1 MIGRTNAGG
10 SGPDFR
16 VTSGTA
22 LPASGSEK
30 DVFIISD
37 VAVKTFAIVNYY
49 PGFAAASGY
58 TVLHTSDIS
67 GAVGVAWPRF
77 NVFRPSGKILS
88 CSLDGCRQYSNG
100 AWHTREAYQFR
111 NGKWVQFAFL
121 NAIPEFTYTGSYEIV
136 DDNGKPITQSTEN
149 WKIRF
154 LTSGTLTFKELRG
167 AESGIDVF
175 LVGGGGS
182 GGNGVWSEGYV
193 QDGRRG
199 GGGGSGYTATYKNV
213 SVSIGSGYTIS
224 IGAGGGS
231 ASGSAGLKGGNT
243 TAFGKT
249 ASGGEGTKGDG
260 TGKYGGNGGSGG
272 GNENYDGGSNGANG
286 GGNGGTGQGT
296 TTREFGAASGT
307 LYATGGSGKSFH
319 NGGANTGD
327 GGSGGMYSETVK
339 GGKGGSGI
347 VIIRNA
353 RG

>member
-10 SGPDFR
+10 SGGGLNKSVII
-16 VTSGTA
+16 VTAPTGATVTCKSGTTTKTA
-22 LPASGSEK
+22 AEKNGTWTFTGLDNGTWTITATKSGQTATKS
-30 DVFIISD
+30 VTI
-37 VAVKTFAIVNYY
+37 
-49 PGFAAASGY
+49 
-58 TVLHTSDIS
+58 
-67 GAVGVAWPRF
+67 
-77 NVFRPSGKILS
+77 
-88 CSLDGCRQYSNG
+88 
-100 AWHTREAYQFR
+100 TRLEVEYVTIAYNQ
-111 NGKWVQFAFL
+111 
-121 NAIPEFTYTGSYEIV
+121 IPEFTYTGDYEIV
-136 DDNGKPITQSTEN
+136 DDADTPITTSDGN

-154 LTSGTLTFKELRG
+154 LTSGTLTFKELWG
-167 AESGIDVF
+167 VESGIDVF

-182 GGNGVWSEGYV
+182 GGEGVWSSGMV
-193 QDGRRG
+193 QGDRRG

-231 ASGSAGLKGGNT
+231 ASGPAGLKGGDT

-249 ASGGEGTKGDG
+249 ASGGEGTKEDSNGKSGGD
-260 TGKYGGNGGSGG
+260 GGSGG

-327 GGSGGMYSETVK
+327 GGSGGMYRETVR
-339 GGKGGSGI
+339 GGTGGSGI
-347 VIIRNA
+347 VIIRNK
-353 RG
+353 R